1 MSIQSGDVKLVS
13 SAVMADVPEGGGAPT
28 GNVIPDGA
36 NNAIFPDISEL
47 DRSGGRVNMRKT
59 FVSVQSDDTDTYM
72 GANMIVAEPP
82 EDPRVS
88 VTLFSTRQTFDTR
101 AQAVARMEAYKI
113 AGPEF
118 DGYLF
123 ENHVQ
128 GMRVLQVFQRIG
140 ASLPVVGQSLVLVQ
154 DEGKPSEKRQPV
166 MVTEVSSVQRTFTY
180 TGGGS
185 PVDYNANVLTL
196 GLSDRLRFDFM
207 GSPATRTFT
216 RLSNAALLRETVVAD
231 AGTYVGVVPLVA
243 TAQTGAFS
251 VQASSIYT
259 QLVPSAQ
266 TETPLADIR
275 TNGTSAALVP
285 TGDAVTRSLTL
296 GFTTTTALHTGAPI
310 YPGTLSITRGGI
322 VLTDAGQYLMLG
334 GEQVG
339 VVDHENG
346 IATLLTNVF
355 GVNPGTHTVRFTPA
369 AVPDLISEQS
379 VHRVTAESVS
389 LNYAITLGNPPI
401 PGSVIVSYMAQGRWY
416 VLRDDS
422 NGRLRGIDV
431 SYGAGTVNYETG
443 SLVIT
448 LGALPDVGSAL
459 LLQAQSGVAQQV
471 SSNTA
476 LINSGRVYIPINSNG
491 QLSEEPGGK
500 AITPGS
506 VTVAW
511 QDGGVPKTASDD
523 GLGNLTGDAVGTVS
537 YSNGVVRISP
547 LVLPAV
553 ETTFLL
559 DLTSNE
565 RLVANNVLLQLGNLG
580 VTNIR
585 PGSLRFDLQLNTR
598 YSWGQVFDIPA
609 GNRDQPFVAQVFDR
623 DGVLYFQDTDSARTL
638 LACGTLD
645 YVTGAINIVPPT
657 APVFDEQGPF
667 FFAYLGSR
675 AGTVLYSWDAFEAP
689 NKTRAFSLTNN
700 RAAIEYATDLPNADA
715 IGVQVTELRTGVRMV
730 PQRVLRGVI
739 FTIGGQNYIQTAD
752 NTLILEPNA
761 STGGGIPAGN
771 VVSAAGQVRILT
783 WAAGAG
789 SEVGHWHGLQ
799 VPPSEGVGSPFCAF
813 QTAFR
818 TAAAPLRSG
827 SLSVRGSMQDG
838 TPFNVTALANGQ
850 INGTRVKGL
859 VDYET
864 GLVQMY
870 FVNPD
875 ATTGVTVDL
884 SFLNIDGVGT
894 MFADLVLLPSVR
906 YNAVAYSYLPMDAEL
921 LGIDPV
927 MLPSDGR
934 VPIFQRGGR
943 AVVGHTGVIQTTVSN
958 GQTVNCGRVRLSRV
972 RVVDAD
978 GEVLHSG
985 YTFDLEAGTVTFVDV
1000 IGYAQPVRIE
1010 HRIEDMGLVQQVDIN
1025 GLVTFTR
1032 QISHDYPLGSYL
1044 SSALTA
1050 GDLFARVPMVFDQ
1063 HTYTEAWFDTPQGN
1077 SATAT
1082 FNHAQYP
1089 IAVTNRGAVTERWQL
1104 RFTSATAFTVIGENV
1119 GVIAVGDTS
1128 SPTAPI
1134 NPATGVPYFTVPWQG
1149 FGNGWISG
1157 NVIRFNT
1164 IGAELPVW
1172 VVRTVQQGA
1181 GTVDD
1186 DKFTLLVRGD
1196 VDNPI

>member
-1 MSIQSGDVKLVS
+1 MPIQSGDVKLVR

-28 GNVIPDGA
+28 GSVIPDGA
-36 NNAIFPDISEL
+36 SNAIFPDISEL
-47 DRSGGRVNMRKT
+47 DRSGGRVNMRKVV
-59 FVSVQSDDTDTYM
+59 VSVQSDDTDTYL

-82 EDPRVS
+82 ADPRVS
-88 VTLFSTRQTFDTR
+88 VTLFSTKQTFDTR
-101 AQAVARMEAYKI
+101 GQAVKRIEAYKI

-128 GMRVLQVFQRIG
+128 GQRVLQVFQRAG
-140 ASLPVVGQSLVLVQ
+140 AASPVVGQSLVLVEN
-154 DEGKPSEKRQPV
+154 EGKSTEKRQAV

-180 TGGGS
+180 AGGGS
-185 PVDYNANVLTL
+185 PVDYNATVLTL
-196 GLSDRLRFDFM
+196 SLSDRLRFDFT
-207 GSPATRTFT
+207 GSPASRLFA
-216 RLSNAALLRETVVAD
+216 RLSAATLIRETVVAD
-231 AGTYVGVVPLVA
+231 AGTYVGVVPLVVA
-243 TAQTGAFS
+243 AQTGDFS

-275 TNGTSAALVP
+275 TNGVSAALVA
-285 TGDAVTRSLTL
+285 TGDPITRSLTL
-296 GFTTTTALHTGAPI
+296 GFTTTQALHTGAPI
-310 YPGTLSITRGGI
+310 YPGTLSITRGSV
-322 VLTDAGQYLMLG
+322 VLNDAGQDLLLG
-334 GEQVG
+334 SEQVG
-339 VVDHENG
+339 TVDHENG
-346 IATLLTNVF
+346 IVTLLTDVF
-355 GVNPGTHTVRFTPA
+355 GATAGTHAVRFTPA
-369 AVPDLISEQS
+369 AVPDLLSEQS

-389 LNYAITLGNPPI
+389 LNYAISLGNPPI

-416 VLRDDS
+416 VLRDDG
-422 NGRLRGIDV
+422 NARLRGIDV
-431 SYGAGTVNYETG
+431 SYGAGTVSYETG

-459 LLQAQSGVAQQV
+459 LLQAQSAAVQQQ

-476 LINSGRVYIPINSNG
+476 LVNSGKLYIPINSSG
-491 QLSEEPGGK
+491 ALSEEPGGK

-506 VTVAW
+506 VTLAW
-511 QDGGVPKTASDD
+511 QVGEVTRTAADD
-523 GLGNLTGDAVGTVS
+523 GLGNLTGDASGTVA
-537 YSNGVVRISP
+537 YSDGVVRISP
-547 LVLPAV
+547 HVLPPY

-559 DLTSNE
+559 DITSNE
-565 RLVANNVLLQLGNLG
+565 RLVASNVLLQDGNLG

-585 PGSLRFDLQLNTR
+585 PGSLRFDLLLNAQYT
-598 YSWGQVFDIPA
+598 WGNSFIVNA
-609 GNRDQPFVAQVFDR
+609 GATTKSVTVQVFDR
-623 DGVLYFQDTDSARTL
+623 AGQLYFRDTDSAGTL
-638 LACGTLD
+638 RSCGTLD
-645 YVTGAINIVPPT
+645 YATGAIHVVPPVVTVADDLGPIISGLGGTGT
-657 APVFDEQGPF
+657 AT
-667 FFAYLGSR
+667 YLWNLLG
-675 AGTVLYSWDAFEAP
+675 AP
-689 NKTRAFSLTNN
+689 NKTRAFTLAAT
-700 RAAIEYATDLPNADA
+700 RASIEYATDMPSADSM
-715 IGVQVTELRTGVRMV
+715 GVQATELRASIKMV
-730 PQRVLRGVI
+730 PQRVLRGVS
-739 FTIGGQNYIQTAD
+739 FSVGGKLYVQAAD
-752 NTLILEPNA
+752 NTLMADPSPTL
-761 STGGGIPAGN
+761 GGGTPSGN
-771 VVSAAGQVRILT
+771 VLAALGQVRVLD
-783 WAAGAG
+783 WATGA
-789 SEVGHWHGLQ
+789 SSTVNNWRGLQ
-799 VPPSEGVGSPFCAF
+799 VPPSEGVEAPFCAF

-838 TPFNVTALANGQ
+838 TVFNVTAGANGK

-864 GLVQMY
+864 GLVQLY
-870 FVNPD
+870 FVNPEVS
-875 ATTGVTVDL
+875 TGLTVDL
-884 SFLNIDGVGT
+884 AFLGIDGVGT
-894 MFADLVLLPSVR
+894 MFADLALLPSIR
-906 YNAVAYSYLPMDAEL
+906 YNAVSYSYLPMDAEL

-943 AVVGHTGVIQTTVSN
+943 AVVGHTGVIEATVSN
-958 GQTVNCGRVRLSRV
+958 GQTVDCGRVRLSRV
-972 RVVDAD
+972 RVVDVA
-978 GEVLHSG
+978 GEVVHSG

-1000 IGYAQPVRIE
+1000 AGYAQPVRIE

-1025 GLVTFTR
+1025 GRVTFTR
-1032 QISHDYPLGSYL
+1032 QLSHDYPLGSYL

-1050 GDLFARVPMVFDQ
+1050 GDLFARVSTVFDQ
-1063 HTYTEAWFDTPQGN
+1063 RTYTEAWADAPQGD

-1082 FNHAQYP
+1082 FNNSQYP

-1104 RFTSATAFTVIGENV
+1104 RFTSATAFNVIGENV